1 MFTVLGI
8 AIPAGL
14 ILVGAKYVPS
24 IIDEL
29 KKKTKSSE
37 SSQNRS
43 K

>member
-37 SSQNRS
+37 SSQDQS